1 MDIYR
6 TSHKFSFGIV
16 SVCAVLSL
24 SFFFMTS
31 PIALQKILS
40 LKPYSDDVT
49 LYNSEFQL
57 NHSKEISDFINSIPY
72 LDNPSS
78 SWFVDPQLKY
88 EDTILSGNGNCSN
101 LAFGGMF
108 AFIQS
113 KKQAAIIHLLGKDYR
128 FLRGGG
134 HTVLSVNIENNNI
147 VLDVLEGGIPLQN
160 QKYIDAQNFSHDAN
174 DVFTQRVLSDRKDGQ
189 NRYFTNE
196 YLQGIVFGSIPQ
208 SEIADYF
215 NFLDKIYVP
224 LGNIYVE
231 KLIYDT
237 LSVMFG
243 FYPNTYVDEN
253 FFWNTYNDNKLVVFF
268 SYLFLVSFHL
278 LYLLVFFFI
287 FKGMVIFY
295 KDKKKT

>member
-1 MDIYR
+1 
-6 TSHKFSFGIV
+6 
-16 SVCAVLSL
+16 
-24 SFFFMTS
+24 MTS

-40 LKPYSDDVT
+40 LKTYSDEVT

-57 NHSKEISDFINSIPY
+57 NQSNEISDFINSIPY
-72 LDNPSS
+72 RDNPSS

-88 EDTILSGNGNCSN
+88 QDTILSGNGNCSN
-101 LAFGGMF
+101 LAFGGMY

-128 FLRGGG
+128 FLSGNG
-134 HTVLSVNIENNNI
+134 HTVLSVNVEDNNI
-147 VLDVLEGGIPLQN
+147 VLDVLEGGIPIQN
-160 QKYIDAQNFSHDAN
+160 ENYIDAQNFSYDAN
-174 DVFTQRVLSDRKDGQ
+174 DVFTHRVLSDRKDGQ

-224 LGNIYVE
+224 LGNIYAE
-231 KLIYDT
+231 KLIFDT
-237 LSVMFG
+237 LAFVFG
-243 FYPNTYVDEN
+243 FYPNTYVDET
-253 FFWNTYNDNKLVVFF
+253 FFWNTYYDNKLVVFF
-268 SYLFLVSFHL
+268 AYLFLVSFHL

-287 FKGMVIFY
+287 LQGVVIFY
-295 KDKKKT
+295 IDKKKT